1 MYLVIFAKPLNSL
14 HFISELSNKWFV
26 YHLALFTKNK
36 LVNLYLRHTQTQL
49 KSPDPVVI
57 SLCCAFVLRLKA
69 ENKTVL
75 TDILVHVSALRIS
88 NKIKNFIYNFIF
100 EVVFKVQFKIKD
112 LFIEM

>member
-1 MYLVIFAKPLNSL
+1 MICLPSSL
-14 HFISELSNKWFV
+14 IYKKQIGYS
-26 YHLALFTKNK
+26 LFTTYTNSTK
-36 LVNLYLRHTQTQL
+36 

-57 SLCCAFVLRLKA
+57 SLCCAFVPRLKA

-75 TDILVHVSALRIS
+75 LDTLVHVSALRIS

-100 EVVFKVQFKIKD
+100 EVVFKVLFKIKD

>member
-1 MYLVIFAKPLNSL
+1 MICLPSSRIYKKQIGYS
-14 HFISELSNKWFV
+14 
-26 YHLALFTKNK
+26 LFTTYTNSTK
-36 LVNLYLRHTQTQL
+36 

-57 SLCCAFVLRLKA
+57 SLCCAFVIRLKA

-75 TDILVHVSALRIS
+75 IDILVHVSALRIS